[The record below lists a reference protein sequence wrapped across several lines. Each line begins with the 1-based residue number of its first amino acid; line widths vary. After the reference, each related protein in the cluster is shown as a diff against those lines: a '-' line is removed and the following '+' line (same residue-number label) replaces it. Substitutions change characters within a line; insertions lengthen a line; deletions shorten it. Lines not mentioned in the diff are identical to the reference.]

1 MDTWSSDWWVH
12 QHQHLS
18 GSVPDRYL
26 SSFKNISCSV
36 MTILIR
42 LLLLLAQTKL
52 GSECDLKKQLLL
64 LLHVFKRSSLI
75 IYTKMH
81 NSLTY
86 LLTTHKYNWL
96 YIYYV
101 VIHQHLFASCT
112 CIFTHPTATRKSAIA
127 TGWDCPLVPV
137 SWTGTPKVVP
147 MARAFGTG

>member
-1 MDTWSSDWWVH
+1 
-12 QHQHLS
+12 
-18 GSVPDRYL
+18 
-26 SSFKNISCSV
+26 

-112 CIFTHPTATRKSAIA
+112 CIFTHYYTNGLLSRLPTPFLSRFWNRDKAS
-127 TGWDCPLVPV
+127 
-137 SWTGTPKVVP
+137 GTKASRLLSRVAEPGQKVLDVKKNFAHHGIRSQDLLP
-147 MARAFGTG
+147 STWFPYQLT